1 MTPPLVRICQLVRLK
16 LLSGPGVAVW
26 IVAGGLV
33 VCGLVAVVLVAARP
47 GSAGQRVKLGIVAPR

>member
-47 GSAGQRVKLGIVAPR
+47 GS